1 MTEMLEEEM
10 ANEIV
15 KTESKIGRI
24 RSIAGAWKKIEND
37 ENYSDEQK
45 MFVTT
50 ASMSEVFRITK
61 GETNE

>member
-24 RSIAGAWKKIEND
+24 RSIANAWKKIETD
-37 ENYSDEQK
+37 ESYTDEQK
-45 MFVTT
+45 MFVTK
-50 ASMSEVFRITK
+50 ASMSEVLRITE
-61 GETNE
+61 GGNQ